1 MHFFKYLFLFLFF
14 FSSYS
19 YAEISQYY
27 LDSGENS
34 GKTFSSKQAACNAYG
49 TYNAVV
55 TSDGTSCFYA
65 QIGRYVS
72 IKSKKLTCPS
82 ATEKNLKVPTSAG
95 STVCVANCSY
105 RLTACVDVP
114 EEPGMTCGAIS
125 TGGTCGSSSNTGV
138 DQTTG
143 KAPTAKDTPPITS
156 SGANQN
162 NDGSTATNNTANSTS
177 TSSNTSTSTSTSTT
191 QNNTTTTNT
200 TTNNT
205 TTTNTTTTIDLS
217 SLENTI
223 NNIGKKITDAI
234 SSLKGGSD
242 GGSDGGPDGGPDGQ
256 GSASSAIDTSGIEN
270 KLDEVKEKQDSLLD
284 FLKGG
289 EDGVGDNPFGSD
301 PVPTNVLTE
310 KTLSTNIFSSNAQC
324 PNDISLSMPLGN
336 RTFSHSFSFSVWCDY
351 LAIFGSLILIFSYCL
366 GAYIVVSK
374 S

>member
-27 LDSGENS
+27 LDSGDNA

-49 TYNAVV
+49 TYNSVV

-65 QIGRYVS
+65 QIGRYVP

-82 ATEKNLKVPTSAG
+82 ATERNLKVPISVG
-95 STVCVANCSY
+95 SVVCVENCSY

-125 TGGTCGSSSNTGV
+125 TGATCGSSSNSGLN
-138 DQTTG
+138 QTTG
-143 KAPTAKDTPPITS
+143 KAPSSTDTPPITS

-162 NDGSTATNNTANSTS
+162 NDGSTASNNTANSTS
-177 TSSNTSTSTSTSTT
+177 TSNNTSTSTSTSTT
-191 QNNTTTTNT
+191 ENNTTTTNT

-205 TTTNTTTTIDLS
+205 TTTNTSTTIDLS

-223 NNIGKKITDAI
+223 KNIGDKIINAFKDGNTD
-234 SSLKGGSD
+234 GD
-242 GGSDGGPDGGPDGQ
+242 PDGSP
-256 GSASSAIDTSGIEN
+256 SASTPIDTSGIEN

-289 EDGVGDNPFGSD
+289 ENGVGDNPFGSD
-301 PVPTNVLTE
+301 PVPTNELTE

-336 RTFSHSFSFSVWCDY
+336 RTFSHSFSFSIWCDY
-351 LAIFGSLILIFSYCL
+351 LAIFGSLILICSYCVA
-366 GAYIVVSK
+366 AYIVVSK

>member
-19 YAEISQYY
+19 YAQISQYY
-27 LDSGENS
+27 LDSGENP

-143 KAPTAKDTPPITS
+143 KAPTAKDTPQLLHRVQIKTMMVQLQQITLLI
-156 SGANQN
+156 QL
-162 NDGSTATNNTANSTS
+162 
-177 TSSNTSTSTSTSTT
+177 
-191 QNNTTTTNT
+191 QPVV
-200 TTNNT
+200 
-205 TTTNTTTTIDLS
+205 IL
-217 SLENTI
+217 LQVHLLQLL
-223 NNIGKKITDAI
+223 KII
-234 SSLKGGSD
+234 QQQLI
-242 GGSDGGPDGGPDGQ
+242 Q
-256 GSASSAIDTSGIEN
+256 QRII
-270 KLDEVKEKQDSLLD
+270 Q
-284 FLKGG
+284 
-289 EDGVGDNPFGSD
+289 
-301 PVPTNVLTE
+301 
-310 KTLSTNIFSSNAQC
+310 QQ
-324 PNDISLSMPLGN
+324 
-336 RTFSHSFSFSVWCDY
+336 
-351 LAIFGSLILIFSYCL
+351 LILQRL
-366 GAYIVVSK
+366 
-374 S
+374 